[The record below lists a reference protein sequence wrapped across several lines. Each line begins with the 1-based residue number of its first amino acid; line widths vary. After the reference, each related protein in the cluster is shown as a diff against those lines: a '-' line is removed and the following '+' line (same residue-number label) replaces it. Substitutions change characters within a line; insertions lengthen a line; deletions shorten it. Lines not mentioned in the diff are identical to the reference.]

1 MEPTTKLHHK
11 PTIVLTPVTVT
22 ITVTI
27 TVIITVTITHHSHR
41 ENFSFRNF
49 RQLLSLTNTKPK
61 TKGLPSSLT
70 YSICVHSIISEPRK
84 AKPIL
89 KTDEPICPDGK
100 LSCGDGECLDKELF
114 CNGKPDCKDES
125 DENACCKS

>member
-1 MEPTTKLHHK
+1 M
-11 PTIVLTPVTVT
+11 
-22 ITVTI
+22 
-27 TVIITVTITHHSHR
+27 
-41 ENFSFRNF
+41 
-49 RQLLSLTNTKPK
+49 QSLPLNY
-61 TKGLPSSLT
+61 L
-70 YSICVHSIISEPRK
+70 EPRK

-125 DENACCKS
+125 DENACCKWKQSSLGELLQLTLFPCSCR

>member
-1 MEPTTKLHHK
+1 MQ
-11 PTIVLTPVTVT
+11 
-22 ITVTI
+22 
-27 TVIITVTITHHSHR
+27 S
-41 ENFSFRNF
+41 
-49 RQLLSLTNTKPK
+49 LLL
-61 TKGLPSSLT
+61 
-70 YSICVHSIISEPRK
+70 ICLEPRK

-125 DENACCKS
+125 DENACSKWKESSLEELLQLTLYTLSLQLSMRIPTVLQSAIPHSVPCPIASALLMVLAFPAALNPSRCHR